1 MEEQHIPYDQIG
13 ILARAIARRVQDKDD
28 ISHVVGLARGGL
40 IPATIIGYALDR
52 PVLSYGISSYNGSK
66 KTDNFHINQ
75 ALNLVDLPRNANL
88 LIVDDICDTCDT
100 MKYITNK
107 ISLAGIKY
115 STACICTKKE
125 HTEWLD
131 HYGIVV
137 PDNKWIVF
145 PWE

>member
-1 MEEQHIPYDQIG
+1 MEEQHIPYDEIG
-13 ILARAIARRVQDKDD
+13 ILARVIARRVQDSNDV
-28 ISHVVGLARGGL
+28 SHVVGLARGGL
-40 IPATIIGYALDR
+40 IPATIISYALDV
-52 PVLSYGISSYNGSK
+52 PLLSYGISSYKGSK
-66 KTDNFHINQ
+66 KTDSFYINQ

-88 LIVDDICDTCDT
+88 LIVDDICDTSDT
-100 MKYITNK
+100 MKYIANK

-131 HYGIVV
+131 HYGVV
-137 PDNKWIVF
+137 VSDNKWIVF